1 MEATGL
7 FVPRFHKNQG
17 AQNSAK
23 DIHEERIEMYCLL
36 LKNGEFCNQTVEDMS
51 CQGSG

>member
-23 DIHEERIEMYCLL
+23 DIHEERIEMYFLL
-36 LKNGEFCNQTVEDMS
+36 LKNFVIRLWRTCHVREVVE
-51 CQGSG
+51 